1 MSDYPDITTEW
12 RDVAIEAMENTRVA
26 IAQRDEAV
34 QMAVRLA
41 DDVVLATDL
50 IRALNA
56 RVGALNAE
64 NADLTTRLIGGT
76 A

>member
-56 RVGALNAE
+56 RVDALNAE

>member
-56 RVGALNAE
+56 RVAALNAE